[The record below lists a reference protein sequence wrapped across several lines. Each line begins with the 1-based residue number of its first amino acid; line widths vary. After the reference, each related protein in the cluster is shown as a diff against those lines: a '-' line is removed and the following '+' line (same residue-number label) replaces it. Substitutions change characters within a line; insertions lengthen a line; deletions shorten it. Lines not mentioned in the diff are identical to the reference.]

1 MGLTFTG
8 KNVLVTGSSMGI
20 GQGLSKRFAEDGANL
35 ALADHPGEKDRLEKW
50 AEELRR
56 TYRITVWT
64 FVADLTDPDGPER
77 LHREVSDTV
86 GEIHTLVNN
95 AGICWFGNFSD
106 MPLERLEKIVL
117 LNCMAY
123 AKMSRLFLPSMIER
137 NDGGI
142 LNVSSVSAFQPV
154 PTLALY
160 AGTKAFTQYLTE
172 AIRNE
177 IPKKS
182 RVTVSTLNPPFTRT
196 HLIEDAGVPLDFIP
210 IKMSFMTIDEVT
222 REGFRAFK
230 QGKGRFVP
238 GLHNRIFYF
247 GLTKFMPHGIL
258 TRASRLLTHRL
269 SDLLPRSI
277 AVLLDGSK

>member
-1 MGLTFTG
+1 MGLKFSG

-20 GQGLSKRFAEDGANL
+20 GQGLSKCFAEDGANL
-35 ALADHPGEKDRLEKW
+35 ALADHPGEKERLEKW

-56 TYRITVWT
+56 TYGIQART
-64 FVADLTDPDGPER
+64 FLVDLTDADGPER
-77 LHREVSDTV
+77 LHREVTDAL

-95 AGICWFGNFSD
+95 AGLCWFGNFPD

-123 AKMSRLFLPSMIER
+123 AKLSLLFLPSMIGR

-172 AIRNE
+172 AIRSE
-177 IPKKS
+177 LPEKS

-210 IKMSFMTIDEVT
+210 IKISFMSVDEVT
-222 REGFRAFK
+222 AQGFKAFK
-230 QGKGRFVP
+230 KGKDRFVP

-258 TRASRLLTHRL
+258 TRLSRLLTRRL
-269 SDLLPRSI
+269 SDFLPRSI